1 MASNLGQ
8 TQIFCLT
15 KDFGFFIIDFK
26 PANRFVTSR
35 LDFMKNIWELLEKK
49 ESRQKILIGK
59 AASKLFNDK
68 GYLQTTTKDIAD
80 SAKLSKGGLFHYFAS
95 KNDVLY
101 FILKNYMDLALENFE
116 HELTEVKD
124 APSKIRFIISRHI
137 NFYLANSSEGKT
149 LFQDAH
155 LLPTKYFKVIAEK
168 ETKYYKIVAGVLA
181 DFINGRVEK
190 SELTILA
197 FELLG
202 MCNWIFSWYNP
213 KGSITPGKL
222 SEFIYDIFYEG
233 VSGYKERRTVD
244 NKT

>member
-1 MASNLGQ
+1 
-8 TQIFCLT
+8 
-15 KDFGFFIIDFK
+15 
-26 PANRFVTSR
+26 
-35 LDFMKNIWELLEKK
+35 MKNIWELLDEK
-49 ESRQKILIGK
+49 EVHQKIMIGK
-59 AASKLFNDK
+59 AASRLFNDK

-80 SAKLSKGGLFHYFAS
+80 LANLSKGGLFHYFAS

-101 FILKNYMDLALENFE
+101 FILKNYMDFALEDFE
-116 HELTEVKD
+116 RELAEVKD
-124 APSKIRFIISRHI
+124 APSKIKFIISRHI

-149 LFQDAH
+149 LFRDAH
-155 LLPTKYFKVIAEK
+155 LLPTKYFKAIAEK

-181 DFINGRVEK
+181 DFFNGRVEK

-197 FELLG
+197 FELIG

-233 VSGYKERRTVD
+233 VSGYKEKKR
-244 NKT
+244 